1 MSKLIIMKK
10 FLLFAIVVSSAF
22 ACMANVISDGYY
34 RVQNAATKRY
44 VYLLDNKGS
53 IDAHTSQVD
62 VQAIELYL
70 GFTKASS
77 DPSTVIYLQ
86 YVTSA
91 CGDEEYNIIGQGTN
105 LHEFLNKYLC
115 LMDGKVYDGQK
126 TYYAYA
132 YQGSVIRYLGDRRS
146 DNSEEKGLAS
156 TDASGDK
163 RLWYIIPV
171 EASKNDE
178 YFGIAPTLTADG
190 KYYEP
195 FFAGFPYDAYS
206 AGVKFYVVSKVNPW
220 AGVVAIK
227 EVTGSVPSGTPV
239 IVECSNPLATDNR
252 LNVGA
257 TENVADVSV
266 NLLKGVYFNNDDP
279 IHYNRTR
286 YDSYS
291 MRILTVKDGKL
302 TFETADI
309 EFLPRNKAYLQLSG
323 ATECSVKSYEVL
335 TEEEYELAYGA
346 VETIETSAL
355 VDVYRIDGTL
365 VRSGISK
372 ADVSTLGKG
381 MYVVRSG
388 GVSEK
393 LIVH

>member
-1 MSKLIIMKK
+1 MSKLINMKK
-10 FLLFAIVVSSAF
+10 LLLFAIFMSSAL
-22 ACMANVISDGYY
+22 ACLADLNGDGYY

-44 VYLLDNKGS
+44 AYLLDDKGYF
-53 IDAHTSQVD
+53 DVPTSTAD
-62 VQAIELYL
+62 VQALELYL

-77 DPSTVIYLQ
+77 DPSTVFYIQHIESSSSKYL
-86 YVTSA
+86 
-91 CGDEEYNIIGQGTN
+91 YNIWGQGTSIYD
-105 LHEFLNKYLC
+105 FLKEYLRV
-115 LMDGKVYDGQK
+115 KTASVYDNQQA
-126 TYYAYA
+126 YYAYA
-132 YQGSVIRYLGDRRS
+132 TKSNMTKYLGDRRS

-156 TDASGDK
+156 VDVEGD
-163 RLWYIIPV
+163 RRMWYINPV
-171 EASKNDE
+171 EASKDDE

-206 AGVKFYVVSKVNPW
+206 SGVKFYVVSKVNPW

-227 EVTGSVPSGTPV
+227 EVTGSIPSGTPV

-257 TENVADVSV
+257 TENVADVSG

-286 YDSYS
+286 YDSNS